1 MTIIQRH
8 SLILFHFVI
17 LLVFGGDDMIKT
29 PVCGTC
35 SGTAGEIVTIFVG
48 SDTCFGTV
56 VFTNRGT
63 GNVAV
68 ILNGLTAN
76 PIATIPAG
84 CKLAIA
90 LDSISELAIDYTD
103 DSIVS
108 YKGCICCNDVQ
119 CCQLGCDVI

>member
-1 MTIIQRH
+1 
-8 SLILFHFVI
+8 
-17 LLVFGGDDMIKT
+17 MIKT

-35 SGTAGEIVTIFVG
+35 ASDLGETVTIFVG
-48 SDTCFGTV
+48 TDTCFGSV

-63 GNVAV
+63 GSVAV

-84 CKLAIA
+84 CKLALA
-90 LDSISELAIDYTD
+90 LDSISELAIDFVN

-108 YKGCICCNDVQ
+108 YKGCICCNDIQ
-119 CCQLGCDVI
+119 CCQLDCDINLNDMSL